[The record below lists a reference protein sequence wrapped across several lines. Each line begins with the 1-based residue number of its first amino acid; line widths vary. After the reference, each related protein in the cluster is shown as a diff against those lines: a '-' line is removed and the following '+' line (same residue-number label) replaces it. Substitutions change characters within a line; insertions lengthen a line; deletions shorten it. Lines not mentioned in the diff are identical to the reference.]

1 VEAVPGYI
9 VVNTIVSDPEQYKSY
24 RELAAQAVERH
35 GGRYLA
41 RGGEM
46 GVLEGD
52 WQPER
57 LVILEFE
64 SLEAAQAFYDSEEYG
79 AARDAREGAAKM
91 QMVAVA
97 GV

>member
-1 VEAVPGYI
+1 MPGYV
-9 VVNTIVSDPEQYKSY
+9 VVNTVVSDPEQYESY
-24 RELAAQAVERH
+24 RELAAKAVERH

-52 WQPER
+52 WKPER

-64 SLEAAQAFYDSEEYG
+64 SLEAARAWYESEEYA
-79 AARDAREGAAKM
+79 AARDARAGAATM
-91 QMVAVA
+91 HMVAVA
-97 GV
+97 GS

>member
-1 VEAVPGYI
+1 MPGYV
-9 VVNTIVSDPEQYKSY
+9 VVNSVVTDPEQYASY

-46 GVLEGD
+46 GVLEGE
-52 WQPER
+52 WEPER
-57 LVILEFE
+57 LVILEFD
-64 SLEAAQAFYDSEEYG
+64 SLEAARGWYESEEYA
-79 AARDAREGAAKM
+79 AARDARAGAATM
-91 QMVAVA
+91 HMVAVA

>member
-1 VEAVPGYI
+1 MSGYI
-9 VVNTIVSDPEQYKSY
+9 VVNTIVTDPEQYESY
-24 RELAAQAVERH
+24 RELAAQAVEHH

-52 WQPER
+52 WEPER

-64 SLEAAQAFYDSEEYG
+64 SLEVAQAFYASQEYRT
-79 AARDAREGAAKM
+79 ARDARSGAATM

>member
-1 VEAVPGYI
+1 MPGYI
-9 VVNTIVSDPEQYKSY
+9 VVNTIISDPEQYERY

-52 WQPER
+52 WEPER

-64 SLEAAQAFYDSEEYG
+64 SLEAAQAFYDSQEYR
-79 AARDAREGAAKM
+79 AARDARAGVATM

-97 GV
+97 GA